1 MKRTRVLLD
10 EPTYEAVK
18 RRAFERRVSMSTV
31 VREALRTYLSA
42 PKEVGWRVGDLAFI
56 GSGASDAGELA
67 PLSVNHD
74 EALARDLY
82 EEHQSDTRG
91 HVRDIRPG
99 GQERPA

>member
-1 MKRTRVLLD
+1 MD
-10 EPTYEAVK
+10 ERTYEAVK

-31 VREALRTYLSA
+31 VREALHAYFNA
-42 PKEVGWRVGDLAFI
+42 PKEVGWRVEDLTFI
-56 GSGASDAGELA
+56 RSGASDAGELV

-82 EEHQSDTRG
+82 EEHRSDTRG